1 MNWIAGRLYNLLVVP
16 SLYVFSFLYS
26 LFNEKVRLG
35 LAGRTTLFEQLGE
48 SVLPTVSRRPRFW
61 IHNSSM
67 GEFEQAKPLVEALRA
82 RFPDCFIA
90 VSFFSPSAYEHVQD
104 YPYADCLCYL
114 PIDGRRKASRFLDLI
129 RPDAAIVIRH
139 DIWPNHLLECRK
151 RHIPTLLVNSSIRH
165 ESLLK
170 NPLILEANRFLF
182 GCFDQVL
189 TVSQE
194 TVQTFRK
201 YRLGKARLE
210 AVGDTRYDR
219 VVQRAHE
226 AERIVAPLRRMK
238 KQRKGFVMGSTW
250 PSDEAVLFSAVS
262 KLRQQDRPWMVIVP
276 HEPVE
281 EFLSQIEQQVSG
293 LGLLG
298 HRLSA
303 VDSGKVKENDV
314 LIVDRIG
321 IMASLYALGDL
332 AYVGGGFGPGVHN
345 VLEPAALGKA
355 VLYGPKCRNS
365 YEAGQLEKRG
375 VGHVVSSDTE
385 ICSMLGRLLRNPEEM
400 ASMGRQAAS
409 LMQENVGAT
418 QRIVDVIQRLLPA
431 G

>member
-1 MNWIAGRLYNLLVVP
+1 MNWITGRLYNLLGVP
-16 SLYVFSFLYS
+16 ALYALSNLYS
-26 LFNEKVRLG
+26 LFDKKVRRG
-35 LAGRTTLFEQLGE
+35 LAGRKTLFGQLE
-48 SVLPTVSRRPRFW
+48 KTAADTASRRPRFW

-67 GEFEQAKPLVEALRA
+67 GEFEQAKPLVEALKTG
-82 RFPDCFIA
+82 FPGCFIA

-104 YPYADCLCYL
+104 YPFADCLCYL
-114 PIDGRRKASRFLDLI
+114 PIDSRRKARRFLDLI
-129 RPDAAIVIRH
+129 RPDVAVVIRH

-151 RHIPTLLVNSSIRH
+151 RRIPTVLVNSSIRH

-170 NPLILEANRFLF
+170 NPLILQANRFLF

-189 TVSQE
+189 AVSQE

-201 YRLGKARLE
+201 YRLGTARLE

-219 VVQRAHE
+219 VVQRALE
-226 AERIVAPLRRMK
+226 AERIVAQLRKLKRG
-238 KQRKGFVMGSTW
+238 RKGFVMGSTW

-262 KLRQQDRPWMVIVP
+262 RLKQQDRPWMVVVP

-281 EFLSQIEQQVSG
+281 EFLSQIEQQVAR
-293 LGLLG
+293 LGLRG

-303 VDSGKVKENDV
+303 VESGDVKENDV

-321 IMASLYALGDL
+321 ILASLYALGDL

-375 VGHVVSSDTE
+375 VGHVVNNDAE
-385 ICSMLGRLLRNPEEM
+385 ICSMLGRLLQNPEEI

-409 LMQENVGAT
+409 LMRENLGAT
-418 QRIVDVIQRLLPA
+418 QRIVGVIQHLLSA